1 MMEKTITVT
10 LNLPVTIRAVANDES
25 DFVRITA
32 VLSVRLPSADDVGDA
47 STEDNLAAIDEAF
60 EEAQ

>member
-25 DFVRITA
+25 DFVRITT

-60 EEAQ
+60 EDAQ

>member
-25 DFVRITA
+25 DFVRITT